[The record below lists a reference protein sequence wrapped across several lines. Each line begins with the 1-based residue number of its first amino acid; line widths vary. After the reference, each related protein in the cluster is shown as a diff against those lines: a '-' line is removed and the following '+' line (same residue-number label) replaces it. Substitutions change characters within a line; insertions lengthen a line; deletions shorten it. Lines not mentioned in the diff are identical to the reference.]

1 MQPHEMPVW
10 IPVVLAI
17 WLVPFV
23 ASVIERRFIRERLT
37 PLLDAFKRQSAP
49 TQTFIVIFLIAAI
62 LYGGTK
68 PSQSPQAT
76 SCASSP
82 GVMPI
87 EEEEP
92 SEVVAPNALFRI
104 TDFVV
109 ASDAQ
114 AVGFEV
120 AWASNAFD
128 CAASRSV
135 DVFMSTNLLTR
146 NWFWLNRL
154 VLPTGTNAHAFAL
167 GGADVAPG
175 VQEVFT
181 NAFGRMAFFAT
192 GLDVDADGDSL
203 TDAFERLVVGSSP
216 VRTDSDFDGVDDGA
230 ELDLGTDANDAD
242 TDADGYDDG
251 EENAAGQS
259 PTVFTDGA
267 ATTIRYH
274 YDDDDRLTG
283 SYSGAGQGV
292 SAVALTPAGNPAV
305 RNERSAR

>member
-1 MQPHEMPVW
+1 M
-10 IPVVLAI
+10 VVF
-17 WLVPFV
+17 LVV
-23 ASVIERRFIRERLT
+23 
-37 PLLDAFKRQSAP
+37 
-49 TQTFIVIFLIAAI
+49 AI

-68 PSQSPQAT
+68 PSQSPQTRSFT
-76 SCASSP
+76 SSTGAMRD
-82 GVMPI
+82 GD
-87 EEEEP
+87 
-92 SEVVAPNALFRI
+92 APPAETVGTNAAFRI

-109 ASDAQ
+109 SPGVQ
-114 AVGFEV
+114 SVGFEV

-128 CAASRSV
+128 FAASRGV

-146 NWFWLNRL
+146 NWLWLNRL

-167 GGADVAPG
+167 SDTDVAPG

-216 VRTDSDFDGVDDGA
+216 ARADSDFDGVDDGA
-230 ELDLGTDANDAD
+230 ELDLGTDVNDSD

-251 EENAAGQS
+251 EEIAAGQS

-267 ATTIRYH
+267 GTTIRYH

-305 RNERSAR
+305 QNERSAK